1 MAHSSTESVVRDS
14 TEETFVFRGEELTA
28 EEFTQMQDHLFENVS
43 ESYLLMPECLQI
55 LGPPDPIHGGPPFEA
70 RMEPFTDFINASGSN
85 PERVCMIHPV
95 VAQGAVKLL
104 ADSGISRSATVKT
117 LMFPLCGYEP
127 QPHIIQFI
135 KDLLT
140 KRELGDRG
148 KQKFSQLIEDIKK
161 YENFYNAVS
170 VLKTASKKF
179 GKNAMYPQTLSRL
192 YYIERCNGEKW
203 REITNSQ
210 KAEKWAK
217 EAIKRAPGNS
227 FVADTLGQVYKSR
240 LRKAK
245 GLEDILQMTDEA
257 FQAFKD
263 VERKADREEGP
274 EMDNTAGVVSTSNSF
289 NNRGLFGY
297 VQVAKIAFE
306 KRSATFIPSDLV
318 MGVEAKFDFF
328 EWYLTY
334 SMPDMSSLE
343 PKYFWE
349 DVVLCYRDYTTK
361 TASESTSF
369 PGLLDHLNRGLFM
382 SKGRRAGFEETEE
395 TVSDL
400 ETVRDFLKTTY
411 EANVDDVKAAERYI
425 LSNIILSNKIQNSP
439 QLTVVTELQTIIV
452 RYVGAEVG
460 RRSPE
465 FYLLVLLLFW
475 PEEQPLVAQEEDDE
489 EVERQSAKDDGSED
503 RTSEDEEQET
513 RGETVQPS
521 PKLLF
526 DLDLQQQVTFMKEA
540 FERAKYGKYLRGRY
554 LLPLFFLGK
563 GSGLSKWIHKSRLD
577 AILEQTMHAER
588 AVEKHDR
595 MKKER
600 QISEMWVSGE
610 VWQIP
615 EIQDILLP
623 VQVELGH
630 PPMPQEHEEQEVF
643 VCAGGRKIVATVE
656 AKPEGVLSPMLFYLG
671 FTIKGPVVFKVGFPQ
686 ESGQ

>member
-1 MAHSSTESVVRDS
+1 MYILLTWALLLSPLQVFEYCWTTFLKQIQRKKNKTFTFVLKSELTIMAHSSTESVVRDS
-14 TEETFVFRGEELTA
+14 TEETFVFRGKELTA
-28 EEFTQMQDHLFENVS
+28 EEFTHMQDHPFENVS
-43 ESYLLMPECLQI
+43 EYVKQNRMSTNTQLFSFLTVLHAYVPGSYLLMPECLQI

-104 ADSGISRSATVKT
+104 ADSRSAIVKKF
-117 LMFPLCGYEP
+117 MFQICGYEP

-140 KRELGDRG
+140 KREFGDRG
-148 KQKFSQLIEDIKK
+148 KQKFSRLIEDIKK

-170 VLKTASKKF
+170 VLKTASNKF
-179 GKNAMYPQTLSRL
+179 RKNAMYPQTLSRL

-210 KAEKWAK
+210 KAEEWAK

-245 GLEDILQMTDEA
+245 GLEDILQMTCEA
-257 FQAFKD
+257 FKAFKD

-274 EMDNTAGVVSTSNSF
+274 EMDNAAGVVSTSDSF

-306 KRSATFIPSDLV
+306 KLSAICIYLDLE

-334 SMPDMSSLE
+334 STPDMSSLE

-400 ETVRDFLKTTY
+400 ETVRDFLKTT
-411 EANVDDVKAAERYI
+411 
-425 LSNIILSNKIQNSP
+425 
-439 QLTVVTELQTIIV
+439 
-452 RYVGAEVG
+452 
-460 RRSPE
+460 
-465 FYLLVLLLFW
+465 
-475 PEEQPLVAQEEDDE
+475 
-489 EVERQSAKDDGSED
+489 
-503 RTSEDEEQET
+503 
-513 RGETVQPS
+513 
-521 PKLLF
+521 
-526 DLDLQQQVTFMKEA
+526 
-540 FERAKYGKYLRGRY
+540 
-554 LLPLFFLGK
+554 
-563 GSGLSKWIHKSRLD
+563 
-577 AILEQTMHAER
+577 
-588 AVEKHDR
+588 
-595 MKKER
+595 
-600 QISEMWVSGE
+600 
-610 VWQIP
+610 
-615 EIQDILLP
+615 
-623 VQVELGH
+623 
-630 PPMPQEHEEQEVF
+630 
-643 VCAGGRKIVATVE
+643 
-656 AKPEGVLSPMLFYLG
+656 
-671 FTIKGPVVFKVGFPQ
+671 
-686 ESGQ
+686 